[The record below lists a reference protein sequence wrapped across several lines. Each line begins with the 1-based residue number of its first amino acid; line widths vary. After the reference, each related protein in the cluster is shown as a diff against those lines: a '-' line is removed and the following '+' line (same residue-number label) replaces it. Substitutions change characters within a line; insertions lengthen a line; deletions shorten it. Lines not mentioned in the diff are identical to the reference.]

1 MLDIIKFL
9 LKIFNKIYLYESI
22 SNIKKIKFKNLKI
35 KIFKSIKKIN
45 SLELKNLIEVKN
57 LSNRFKYNQ
66 FLIVLYKKEKQ
77 IGYGWVYEGNY
88 WRISEINRTYPL
100 KKKAILLFDFNIKK
114 KFRNKGY
121 YKKFLILIKNIK
133 KNKKFYIYA
142 LKTNKLSRKGILNA
156 GFKVKDIL
164 KFRI

>member
-1 MLDIIKFL
+1 MLDIIKFIL
-9 LKIFNKIYLYESI
+9 RFLNKIYLYESI
-22 SNIKKIKFKNLKI
+22 SNKKKVKFKNLEI
-35 KIFKSIKKIN
+35 RIFKNIKKIN
-45 SLELKNLIEVKN
+45 SLELKNFIKIKN
-57 LSNRFKYNQ
+57 LSKRFKYNQ

-77 IGYGWVYEGNY
+77 IGYGWFYEGNY

-100 KKKAILLFDFNIKK
+100 KKAILLFDFNIKK

-133 KNKKFYIYA
+133 KNKKFFIYA